1 VRELGAGRVAPWGPF
16 TVVWEVPEL
25 PGTLTSIQYS
35 SIRLMLGTSLVLQL
49 PGSAL
54 PNGNDY
60 SFRLSGTN

>member
-1 VRELGAGRVAPWGPF
+1 
-16 TVVWEVPEL
+16 VVWEVPEL